1 MIRPKLLLKIHRL
14 SLEKTVMS
22 ENNEN
27 NAGEAINDKSKDKES
42 KNKESKGKKPTLI
55 NIFKMKRI
63 PIIPAHGEIGISIPT
78 GFNIKALKK
87 KLGIKN
93 TNSMEDAAGNQLVS
107 VAGET
112 ISFVV
117 TGLEDL
123 ESTLVDISGF
133 KALYV
138 PEDFSEKKTEKLI
151 GTYKLVFP
159 FSKLGKPVEA
169 FLPPCNDQMLTDLK
183 LTEPLIVSLKFR
195 LDKLRATIVDQ
206 RSLPSDSVDLRSQI
220 SHFHL
225 LSELIE
231 SMEINATENKCSGEK
246 EEVEPIEEDDLTR
259 LLQKFALLLLL
270 RKRDPATDLKNIV
283 KQLDEEYPIKLDD
296 YDKEPE
302 LKKSVREF
310 IYKTLK
316 KTPVSGGS
324 MGDTIEDKISK
335 IDDSM
340 KSLSDSI
347 QGLEIKDTPTKKEAR
362 ELVKK
367 QKELNSLSKKRVAL
381 EEELYEMENSA
392 SYTVKTAELPPL
404 VDAVYPELQNS
415 KFLKFEKELN
425 EKLNN

>member
-1 MIRPKLLLKIHRL
+1 MA
-14 SLEKTVMS
+14 

-27 NAGEAINDKSKDKES
+27 DISEISNNATEEINK
-42 KNKESKGKKPTLI
+42 KNKKKNGI
-55 NIFKMKRI
+55 SIFKMTRI
-63 PIIPAHGEIGISIPT
+63 PIIPAHDDIGISIPT
-78 GFNIKALKK
+78 GFDIKALKK
-87 KLGIKN
+87 RLGIKN
-93 TNSMEDAAGNQLVS
+93 TNPMEEAAGNQLIS

-117 TGLEDL
+117 TGLEEL

-138 PEDFSEKKTEKLI
+138 PNDFSEKKTETLI

-159 FSKLGKPVEA
+159 FSKIGKSIET
-169 FLPPCNDQMLTDLK
+169 FLPPCNDQMLTDWK
-183 LTEPLIVSLKFR
+183 LTKPLIDSLKFR
-195 LDKLRATIVDQ
+195 LEKLRTSIIDQ
-206 RSLPSDSVDLRSQI
+206 RSLPEDTVDLRSQI
-220 SHFHL
+220 AHFQL
-225 LSELIE
+225 LGELIT
-231 SMEINATENKCSGEK
+231 SMETHAANNNCSGEK
-246 EEVEPIEEDDLTR
+246 EEVEPIKEDDLTR

-270 RKRDPATDLKNIV
+270 RKRDPATDLKNLV

-296 YDKEPE
+296 YDAEMR
-302 LKKSVREF
+302 KSIREF
-310 IYKTLK
+310 LNLTLK

-324 MGDTIEDKISK
+324 MDDSIEDKINK

-340 KSLSDSI
+340 KSLSDLI
-347 QGLEIKDTPTKKEAR
+347 QALEIKDTPTKKEAR

-367 QKELNSLSKKRVAL
+367 QKELNSISKKRVAL
-381 EEELYEMENSA
+381 EEELYEMENSGE
-392 SYTVKTAELPPL
+392 YTVKTDELPPL

>member
-1 MIRPKLLLKIHRL
+1 MA
-14 SLEKTVMS
+14 

-27 NAGEAINDKSKDKES
+27 GMSEISNNAAQEINKINKK
-42 KNKESKGKKPTLI
+42 KNGIS
-55 NIFKMKRI
+55 IFKMTRI
-63 PIIPAHGEIGISIPT
+63 PIIPTRSDIGISIPT
-78 GFNIKALKK
+78 GFDIKALKK
-87 KLGIKN
+87 RLGIKN
-93 TNSMEDAAGNQLVS
+93 TNPMEEAAGNQLIS

-117 TGLEDL
+117 TGLEEL

-138 PEDFSEKKTEKLI
+138 PKDFSEKKTEKLI

-159 FSKLGKPVEA
+159 FSKIGKPIET
-169 FLPPCNDQMLTDLK
+169 FLPPCNDQMLTDWK
-183 LTEPLIVSLKFR
+183 LTKPLIDSLKFR
-195 LDKLRATIVDQ
+195 LEKLRTSIIDQ
-206 RSLPSDSVDLRSQI
+206 RSLPEDTVDLRSQI
-220 SHFHL
+220 AHFRL
-225 LSELIE
+225 LGELIT
-231 SMEINATENKCSGEK
+231 SMETHAANNNCSGEK
-246 EEVEPIEEDDLTR
+246 EEVVPIEEDDLTR

-270 RKRDPATDLKNIV
+270 RKRDPATDLKNLV

-296 YDKEPE
+296 YDAEMR
-302 LKKSVREF
+302 KSIREF
-310 IYKTLK
+310 LNLTLK

-324 MGDTIEDKISK
+324 MDDTIEDKINK

-340 KSLSDSI
+340 KSLSDLI
-347 QGLEIKDTPTKKEAR
+347 QALEIKDTPTKKEAR

-367 QKELNSLSKKRVAL
+367 QKELNSMSKKRVAL
-381 EEELYEMENSA
+381 EEELYEMENSGE
-392 SYTVKTAELPPL
+392 YTVKTDELPPL

>member
-1 MIRPKLLLKIHRL
+1 MA
-14 SLEKTVMS
+14 

-27 NAGEAINDKSKDKES
+27 DISEISNNAAEEINK
-42 KNKESKGKKPTLI
+42 KNKPVKGVSL
-55 NIFKMKRI
+55 FKFTRI
-63 PIIPAHGEIGISIPT
+63 PIIPTRTDVGISLPT

-93 TNSMEDAAGNQLVS
+93 TNPMEEAAGNQLAS

-117 TGLEDL
+117 TGLEEL

-138 PEDFSEKKTEKLI
+138 PPDFSEKKTETLI

-159 FSKLGKPVEA
+159 FSKLGKPVES
-169 FLPPCNDQMLTDLK
+169 FLPPCNDQMLTDWK
-183 LTEPLIVSLKFR
+183 LTKPLIDSLKFR
-195 LDKLRATIVDQ
+195 LEKLRTSIIDQ
-206 RSLPSDSVDLRSQI
+206 RSLPEDTVDLRSQLA
-220 SHFHL
+220 HFNL
-225 LSELIE
+225 LSELIT
-231 SMEINATENKCSGEK
+231 SMETHAGNNNCSGEK
-246 EEVEPIEEDDLTR
+246 EEVEPIKEDDLTR

-270 RKRDPATDLKNIV
+270 RKRDPATDLKNLV
-283 KQLDEEYPIKLDD
+283 KQVDEDYAIKLDD
-296 YDKEPE
+296 YDAEMR
-302 LKKSVREF
+302 KSIREF
-310 IYKTLK
+310 LNLTLK

-324 MGDTIEDKISK
+324 MDDTIEDKINK

-340 KSLSDSI
+340 KSLSDII
-347 QGLEIKDTPTKKEAR
+347 QELEIKDTPTKKEAR

-381 EEELYEMENSA
+381 EEELYEMENSGE
-392 SYTVKTAELPPL
+392 YTVKTDELPPL

>member
-1 MIRPKLLLKIHRL
+1 MA
-14 SLEKTVMS
+14 

-27 NAGEAINDKSKDKES
+27 DISEISNNAAEEINK
-42 KNKESKGKKPTLI
+42 KNKPVKGISL
-55 NIFKMKRI
+55 FKFTRI
-63 PIIPAHGEIGISIPT
+63 PIIPTRTDVGISLPT

-93 TNSMEDAAGNQLVS
+93 TNPMEEAAGNQLAS

-117 TGLEDL
+117 TGLEEL

-138 PEDFSEKKTEKLI
+138 PPDFSEKKTETLI

-159 FSKLGKPVEA
+159 FSKLGKPVES
-169 FLPPCNDQMLTDLK
+169 FLPPCNDQMLTDWK
-183 LTEPLIVSLKFR
+183 LTKPLIDSLKFR
-195 LDKLRATIVDQ
+195 LEKLRTSIIDQ
-206 RSLPSDSVDLRSQI
+206 RSLPEDTVDLRSQLA
-220 SHFHL
+220 HFNL
-225 LSELIE
+225 LSELIT
-231 SMEINATENKCSGEK
+231 SMETHAGNNNCSGEK
-246 EEVEPIEEDDLTR
+246 EEVEPIKEDDLTR

-270 RKRDPATDLKNIV
+270 RKRDPATDLKNLV
-283 KQLDEEYPIKLDD
+283 KQLDEDYAIKLDD
-296 YDKEPE
+296 YDAEMR
-302 LKKSVREF
+302 KSIREF
-310 IYKTLK
+310 LNLTLK

-324 MGDTIEDKISK
+324 MDDTIEDKINN

-340 KSLSDSI
+340 KSLSDII
-347 QGLEIKDTPTKKEAR
+347 QELEIKDTPTKKEAR
-362 ELVKK
+362 ELIKK

-381 EEELYEMENSA
+381 EEELYEMENSGE
-392 SYTVKTAELPPL
+392 YTVKTDELPPL

>member
-1 MIRPKLLLKIHRL
+1 MA
-14 SLEKTVMS
+14 

-27 NAGEAINDKSKDKES
+27 DISEISNNAAEEINK
-42 KNKESKGKKPTLI
+42 KNKPVKGVSL
-55 NIFKMKRI
+55 FKFTQI
-63 PIIPAHGEIGISIPT
+63 PIIPTRTDVGISLPT

-93 TNSMEDAAGNQLVS
+93 TNPMEEAAGNQLAS

-117 TGLEDL
+117 TGLEEL

-138 PEDFSEKKTEKLI
+138 PPDFSEKKTETLI

-159 FSKLGKPVEA
+159 FSKLGKPVES
-169 FLPPCNDQMLTDLK
+169 FLPPCNDQMLTDWK
-183 LTEPLIVSLKFR
+183 LTKPLIDSLKFR
-195 LDKLRATIVDQ
+195 LEKLRTSIIDQ
-206 RSLPSDSVDLRSQI
+206 RSLPEDTVDLRSQLA
-220 SHFHL
+220 HFNL
-225 LSELIE
+225 LSELIT
-231 SMEINATENKCSGEK
+231 SMETHAGNNNCSGEK
-246 EEVEPIEEDDLTR
+246 EEVEPIKEDDLTR

-270 RKRDPATDLKNIV
+270 RKRDPATDLKNLV
-283 KQLDEEYPIKLDD
+283 KQLDEDYAIKLDD
-296 YDKEPE
+296 YDAEMR
-302 LKKSVREF
+302 KSIREF
-310 IYKTLK
+310 LNLTLK

-324 MGDTIEDKISK
+324 MDDTIEDKINK

-340 KSLSDSI
+340 KSLSDII
-347 QGLEIKDTPTKKEAR
+347 QELEIKDTPTKKEAR

-381 EEELYEMENSA
+381 EEELYEMENSGE
-392 SYTVKTAELPPL
+392 YTVKTDELPPL

>member
-1 MIRPKLLLKIHRL
+1 
-14 SLEKTVMS
+14 MS

>member
-1 MIRPKLLLKIHRL
+1 
-14 SLEKTVMS
+14 MS

-27 NAGEAINDKSKDKES
+27 TESVISKITENANDNERPTNKK
-42 KNKESKGKKPTLI
+42 KNGIS
-55 NIFKMKRI
+55 IFKMTRI
-63 PIIPAHGEIGISIPT
+63 PIIPAHGDIGISIPT
-78 GFNIKALKK
+78 GFDIKALKK

-93 TNSMEDAAGNQLVS
+93 TNPMEEAAGNQLIS

-117 TGLEDL
+117 TGLEEL

-133 KALYV
+133 KSLYV
-138 PEDFSEKKTEKLI
+138 PSDFSEKKTETLI

-159 FSKLGKPVEA
+159 FSKIGKPIET
-169 FLPPCNDQMLTDLK
+169 FLPPCNDQMLTDWK
-183 LTEPLIVSLKFR
+183 LTKPLIDSLKFR
-195 LDKLRATIVDQ
+195 LEKLRTSIIDQ
-206 RSLPSDSVDLRSQI
+206 RSLPEDTVDLRSQLA
-220 SHFHL
+220 HFNL
-225 LSELIE
+225 LSELIT
-231 SMEINATENKCSGEK
+231 SMETHAANNNCSGEK
-246 EEVEPIEEDDLTR
+246 EEVEPIKEDDLTR

-270 RKRDPATDLKNIV
+270 RKRDPATDLKNLV

-296 YDKEPE
+296 YDAEMR
-302 LKKSVREF
+302 KSIREF
-310 IYKTLK
+310 LNLTLK

-324 MGDTIEDKISK
+324 MDDTIEDKINK

-340 KSLSDSI
+340 KSLSDII
-347 QGLEIKDTPTKKEAR
+347 QALEIKDTPTKKEAR

-381 EEELYEMENSA
+381 EEELYEMENSGE
-392 SYTVKTAELPPL
+392 YTVKTDELPPL

>member
-1 MIRPKLLLKIHRL
+1 MA
-14 SLEKTVMS
+14 
-22 ENNEN
+22 ENIEN
-27 NAGEAINDKSKDKES
+27 NAEGATNNKSKDKES
-42 KNKESKGKKPTLI
+42 KGKKSTLI

-63 PIIPAHGEIGISIPT
+63 PIIPAHGEIGVSIPT
-78 GFNIKALKK
+78 GFNIKALKN

-93 TNSMEDAAGNQLVS
+93 TNPMEDAAGNQLIS

-117 TGLEDL
+117 TGLEEL
-123 ESTLVDISGF
+123 ESTLLDISGF

-138 PEDFSEKKTEKLI
+138 PSDLTEKKTERLI

-159 FSKLGKPVEA
+159 FSKIGKSIET
-169 FLPPCNDQMLTDLK
+169 FLPPCNDQMLTDWK
-183 LTEPLIVSLKFR
+183 LTKPLLDSLKFR
-195 LDKLRATIVDQ
+195 LEKLRTSIIDQ
-206 RSLPSDSVDLRSQI
+206 RSLPEDTVDLRNQLA
-220 SHFHL
+220 HFNL
-225 LSELIE
+225 LSELIT
-231 SMEINATENKCSGEK
+231 SMETHATNNNCSGEK
-246 EEVEPIEEDDLTR
+246 EEVVPIEEEDLTR

-270 RKRDPATDLKNIV
+270 RKRDIETDTKNLV
-283 KQLDEEYPIKLDD
+283 QQLDEEYPIKLED

-324 MGDTIEDKISK
+324 MDDTIEDKINK

-340 KSLSDSI
+340 KSLSDLI
-347 QGLEIKDTPTKKEAR
+347 QALEIKDTPTKKEAR

-367 QKELNSLSKKRVAL
+367 QKELNSMSKKRVAL
-381 EEELYEMENSA
+381 EEELYEMENSGE
-392 SYTVKTAELPPL
+392 YTVKTDDLPPL

>member
-1 MIRPKLLLKIHRL
+1 MA
-14 SLEKTVMS
+14 

-27 NAGEAINDKSKDKES
+27 DISEISNNATEEINK
-42 KNKESKGKKPTLI
+42 KNKKKNGI
-55 NIFKMKRI
+55 SIFKMTRI
-63 PIIPAHGEIGISIPT
+63 PIIPTRSDIGISIPT
-78 GFNIKALKK
+78 GFDIKALKK
-87 KLGIKN
+87 RLGIKN
-93 TNSMEDAAGNQLVS
+93 TNPMEEAAGNQLIS

-117 TGLEDL
+117 TGLEEL

-138 PEDFSEKKTEKLI
+138 PNDFSEKKTESLI

-159 FSKLGKPVEA
+159 FSKIGKPIET
-169 FLPPCNDQMLTDLK
+169 FLPPCNDQMLTDWK
-183 LTEPLIVSLKFR
+183 LTKPLIDSLKFR
-195 LDKLRATIVDQ
+195 LEKLRTSIIDQ
-206 RSLPSDSVDLRSQI
+206 RSLPEDTVDLRTQI
-220 SHFHL
+220 AHFNL
-225 LSELIE
+225 LSELIT
-231 SMEINATENKCSGEK
+231 SMETHAANNNCSGEK
-246 EEVEPIEEDDLTR
+246 EEVVPIEEDDLTR

-270 RKRDPATDLKNIV
+270 RKRDPATDLKNLV

-296 YDKEPE
+296 YDAEMRKPI
-302 LKKSVREF
+302 REF
-310 IYKTLK
+310 LNLTLK

-324 MGDTIEDKISK
+324 MDDTIEDKINK

-340 KSLSDSI
+340 KSLSDLI
-347 QGLEIKDTPTKKEAR
+347 QALEIKDTPTKKEAR

-367 QKELNSLSKKRVAL
+367 QKELNSMSKKRVAL
-381 EEELYEMENSA
+381 EEELYEMENSG
-392 SYTVKTAELPPL
+392 SYTVKTDELPPL